1 MIFPLEQSQDE
12 SLRNACDQVRS
23 IDGQPLQSARPPSYP
38 YFAILKDRL
47 YRVTQ
52 DAQSKQD
59 TTQLLVPK
67 SHREMLFQAAHCNPM
82 AGHLSQ
88 AATLNRFFGRA
99 FTRMY
104 AGGVWLVVN
113 VS

>member
-1 MIFPLEQSQDE
+1 M
-12 SLRNACDQVRS
+12 
-23 IDGQPLQSARPPSYP
+23 
-38 YFAILKDRL
+38 
-47 YRVTQ
+47 TQ

-67 SHREMLFQAAHCNPM
+67 SRREMLFQAAHCNPM
-82 AGHLSQ
+82 AGHLGQ
-88 AATLNRFFGRA
+88 AADTEPFNGPVFFGRA

-104 AGGVWLVVN
+104 AGGVRLVVN